1 MFFTKISYL
10 FLALRAGSAAAAQDI
25 LWLAYE
31 DVMAMLF
38 IAMLSKQVGRALH
51 ALCCVPLCEGL
62 KAIVC
67 VPCAV
72 HVCLRAAQVCQHAP
86 NSRDLPQLASRLH
99 TFTDQCG
106 RGVDEQS
113 NEQSNKQSNKQT
125 LSKTEAQCSLFRSE
139 APLLFHALLTR
150 HDMFV
155 CCSMALDDTPWRRS
169 VRECMQRGCVDGCQ
183 DPAAQNTHI
192 CESVSQL
199 RCTTQTCTCCP
210 PRDLPAL
217 QAWALQAFGAG
228 HTYMHTHTHTHT
240 RYLHTR
246 THTYMRTCSSSCLR
260 HCPSWPPA
268 LRRWC
273 RCCWRW
279 ASRLPRRCCLQ
290 CCWAALSSLLSLAGH
305 APARSTCTQPS
316 TTCALRPTLPQPAC
330 PLLAPGRR
338 TLCEWAQVRRAGQGC
353 SYGSAKWA
361 GLRLQQQ
368 RPLPCKL
375 KHPQQGLLATAL
387 VPALQQPPSC
397 PMGHAHAAAL
407 LQQPGCPRG
416 MPAAAL
422 QGGHG
427 PQGAPRLPLRMCAP
441 AVPYGAQAGCSHFD
455 GANRG
460 LRVAGAGD
468 PLL

>member
-25 LWLAYE
+25 LWLAYA

-240 RYLHTR
+240 HTLSSHTHAYLHAHVQLQLPAPLPQLASRIAT
-246 THTYMRTCSSSCLR
+246 LV
-260 HCPSWPPA
+260 PLLLALGKPPA
-268 LRRWC
+268 QALLFAMLLGGLVISAITGW
-273 RCCWRW
+273 
-279 ASRLPRRCCLQ
+279 PRPSAQHL
-290 CCWAALSSLLSLAGH
+290 H
-305 APARSTCTQPS
+305 PAKHY
-316 TTCALRPTLPQPAC
+316 LRPPPHTAAAGLP
-330 PLLAPGRR
+330 APGA
-338 TLCEWAQVRRAGQGC
+338 WAP
-353 SYGSAKWA
+353 Y
-361 GLRLQQQ
+361 
-368 RPLPCKL
+368 
-375 KHPQQGLLATAL
+375 
-387 VPALQQPPSC
+387 
-397 PMGHAHAAAL
+397 
-407 LQQPGCPRG
+407 
-416 MPAAAL
+416 
-422 QGGHG
+422 
-427 PQGAPRLPLRMCAP
+427 
-441 AVPYGAQAGCSHFD
+441 AV
-455 GANRG
+455 
-460 LRVAGAGD
+460 
-468 PLL
+468 

>member
-25 LWLAYE
+25 LWLAYA

-240 RYLHTR
+240 HAIF
-246 THTYMRTCSSSCLR
+246 THARIPTCARAAPAACATAPAGLP
-260 HCPSWPPA
+260 HCDAGAAAAGAGQAACPGAAVCNAAGRPCHLCYHWLATPQRAAPAPSQALPA
-268 LRRWC
+268 PSAPHC
-273 RCCWRW
+273 R
-279 ASRLPRRCCLQ
+279 SR
-290 CCWAALSSLLSLAGH
+290 
-305 APARSTCTQPS
+305 PARSWRLGAVRCVS
-316 TTCALRPTLPQPAC
+316 
-330 PLLAPGRR
+330 GRR
-338 TLCEWAQVRRAGQGC
+338 CAGLARAVAMGQLSGQGC
-353 SYGSAKWA
+353 ASSSS
-361 GLRLQQQ
+361 GLS
-368 RPLPCKL
+368 
-375 KHPQQGLLATAL
+375 L
-387 VPALQQPPSC
+387 VS
-397 PMGHAHAAAL
+397 
-407 LQQPGCPRG
+407 
-416 MPAAAL
+416 
-422 QGGHG
+422 
-427 PQGAPRLPLRMCAP
+427 
-441 AVPYGAQAGCSHFD
+441 
-455 GANRG
+455 
-460 LRVAGAGD
+460 
-468 PLL
+468 